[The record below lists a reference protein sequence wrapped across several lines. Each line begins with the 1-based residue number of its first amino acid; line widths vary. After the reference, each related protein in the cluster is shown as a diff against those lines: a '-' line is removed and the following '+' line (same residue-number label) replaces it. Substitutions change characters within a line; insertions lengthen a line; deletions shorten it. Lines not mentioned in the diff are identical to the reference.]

1 MRQVY
6 HNVSALSKA
15 IAEKRRRLFERQGG
29 IMRPQDL
36 AEELGL
42 KDKRAAQKWA
52 KEHDV
57 PMVEISPTFRG
68 YEVDLVA
75 KAIVQSRGMCQE
87 EEAV

>member
-15 IAEKRRRLFERQGG
+15 ISEKRRRLFERQGG

-52 KEHDV
+52 EEHDV
-57 PMVEISPTFRG
+57 PIVEINSTFRG

-75 KAIVQSRGMCQE
+75 KAIVQSRGMC
-87 EEAV
+87 

>member
-15 IAEKRRRLFERQGG
+15 IAEKRRRLFGRQGG

-52 KEHDV
+52 EEHDV
-57 PMVEISPTFRG
+57 PMVEINSTFRG

-75 KAIVQSRGMCQE
+75 KAIVQSRGMC
-87 EEAV
+87 